1 MDNIENLKGSKG
13 QQDSDVQKARRKLEE
28 SKGKGGAWR
37 WCVLAKEGFWEVC
50 INFCLLKE

>member
-37 WCVLAKEGFWEVC
+37 WCVLARRASGKCALTFVY
-50 INFCLLKE
+50 